1 MALCIQYCTTKHVA
15 FKKKYNNNFIY
26 LNITLYITEDMI
38 AVPVTEGFSF
48 VTNGYRWL
56 LVCPF
61 PLNFILC
68 HFAAFIHTIIYTQH
82 TVYRYKGWNL
92 IYMKIAFVKGY

>member
-48 VTNGYRWL
+48 VTNGYR
-56 LVCPF
+56 
-61 PLNFILC
+61 
-68 HFAAFIHTIIYTQH
+68 
-82 TVYRYKGWNL
+82 
-92 IYMKIAFVKGY
+92 